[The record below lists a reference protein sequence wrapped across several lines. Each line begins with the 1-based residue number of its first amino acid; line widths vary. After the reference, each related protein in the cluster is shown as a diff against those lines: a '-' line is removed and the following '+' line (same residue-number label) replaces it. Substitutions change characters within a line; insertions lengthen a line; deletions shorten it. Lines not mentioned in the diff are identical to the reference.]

1 MRGLLVGTD
10 AVVEIMGIT
19 PAYAGT
25 TNPDGDGTTFGWD
38 HPCICGDY
46 RQG

>member
-1 MRGLLVGTD
+1 MRGLRTPKILPTPL
-10 AVVEIMGIT
+10 AGIT

-25 TNPDGDGTTFGWD
+25 TKPEDIIAKNKED

-46 RQG
+46 